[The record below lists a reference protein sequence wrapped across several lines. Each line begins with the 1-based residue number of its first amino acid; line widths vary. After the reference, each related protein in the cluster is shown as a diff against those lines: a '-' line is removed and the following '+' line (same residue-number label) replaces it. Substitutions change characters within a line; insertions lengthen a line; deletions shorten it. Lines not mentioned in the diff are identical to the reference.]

1 MLIDDTK
8 YAFQLSAM
16 LMSHKGY
23 ESLTHAVIHYLY
35 SMEEVEYVAVY
46 ESYEDAKQD
55 EMVIKRFALAP
66 DEEDQDYHHEL
77 AQKCAIKS
85 RGGVSKLNVYHDP
98 WVLLDSLG
106 RLTPRRMIL
115 VKGDLSP
122 SNMAIIEGLDKIYT
136 SKVALFDAEERDS
149 LTGLYS
155 RPSLKGMLEDLVTFY
170 RGKNFNDQPMKTWLV
185 TIGIDDLEQKSE
197 EYGAHYTDK
206 VLKTLSH
213 LLNKNIK
220 YTDSLACYGDGKFA
234 LILNLYRAREL
245 EAKLDEL
252 HNMIEGHSFPA
263 GSLTVSIGYTMID
276 PMIPVD
282 LMMEFVDRKSG
293 YLMRNGSS
301 QVQYLNA
308 INETPTAG
316 ETINLQGF

>member
-1 MLIDDTK
+1 MHVDDTK

-35 SMEEVEYVAVY
+35 SMDEVEYVAVY
-46 ESYEDAKQD
+46 ESYEDIRHD
-55 EMVIKRFALAP
+55 DRVIKRFALAP

-77 AQKCAIKS
+77 AQKCAIRS
-85 RGGVSKLNVYHDP
+85 HGGTSKLNVYHDP
-98 WVLLDSLG
+98 WVLIDTLG
-106 RLTPRRMIL
+106 RLNPRRMIL
-115 VKGDLSP
+115 IKGDLSP

-136 SKVALFDAEERDS
+136 SKVALFDTEERDA
-149 LTGLYS
+149 LTHLYS
-155 RPSLKGMLEDLVTFY
+155 RPSLKIMLEDLVTFY

-185 TIGIDDLEQKSE
+185 TVGIDELEQKSE
-197 EYGAHYTDK
+197 EYGAHYKNKILT
-206 VLKTLSH
+206 TLSS

-220 YTDSLACYGDGKFA
+220 YTDSLSCYGDGTFA
-234 LILNLYRAREL
+234 LVFNLYRAREL
-245 EAKLDEL
+245 ETKLEEI
-252 HNMIEGHSFPA
+252 HRVIENHSFPSGKVTA
-263 GSLTVSIGYTMID
+263 SIGYTMID

-316 ETINLQGF
+316 DTINLQGF